1 MTQSSPN
8 QVFGIDHIDNNGTKI
23 TETEATVTDDTN
35 NDNEIMQIITDAEN
49 ITNFNLQHYLTTRI
63 KIDACFDNVAPSV
76 FASDERIM
84 NGITKLKERGIKIRL
99 ITDITKDNI
108 DYCKEIMNISEVRH
122 LEGVKGNFGIIDER
136 EYNIHIIHQESKAP
150 TQIIYCNVKSSAEAQ
165 QFLFNT
171 LWNKAILADQR
182 IREIEEGIKPDF
194 IETIRDPIE
203 IARIRSEIINSATEE
218 ILIVIPT
225 VNDWMYPRTVYHRNG
240 FAKKDV
246 LMCDDCHKIERRFY
260 ESRLTT
266 HVTEHKAY
274 EVICMTIKEKT
285 SSKSFSHHNNNRST
299 DDKETGNGIVNY
311 YDTIRVAYQNSEDVR
326 ENLNCTLEDVNKDLK
341 TLEIYLP
348 TPEFRTQDKSCQQ
361 GCQ

>member
-23 TETEATVTDDTN
+23 TKTAATVADDTN
-35 NDNEIMQIITDAEN
+35 NDNEIMQIITGAEN

-108 DYCKEIMNISEVRH
+108 DYCKEIMKISEIRH

-218 ILIVIPT
+218 ILIMIPT
-225 VNDWMYPRTVYHRNG
+225 VNDFYRQEQEGLLQLLKQAAERNIQVKVLTPMDNAITET
-240 FAKKDV
+240 AKKLTAATKTNYFNIRLLCGLQQQQTKSTIIISDTKLSLAV
-246 LMCDDCHKIERRFY
+246 ELKDDTKSKFIEAIGLSSY
-260 ESRLTT
+260 SNSKPTVWT
-266 HVTEHKAY
+266 Y
-274 EVICMTIKEKT
+274 T
-285 SSKSFSHHNNNRST
+285 SVF
-299 DDKETGNGIVNY
+299 
-311 YDTIRVAYQNSEDVR
+311 
-326 ENLNCTLEDVNKDLK
+326 ENLWMQTEIVLQNK
-341 TLEIYLP
+341 
-348 TPEFRTQDKSCQQ
+348 RGVMQ
-361 GCQ
+361 